1 MTTRQLRG
9 YLDAL
14 ATGKRPRG
22 YPASAEDGAVVRAA
36 IALRSARPGDD
47 APREEFVTG
56 LFERLSAERLS
67 AERAADGPAAV
78 DHPKSAQRRIPAA
91 AVPLSVNRSGAAAGS
106 MSLRSRQGA
115 LVAAAAAVVLVSGS
129 VAATHQWENRGPSTP
144 VPALSTAAVR
154 TGSFQTTDGQVLGQ
168 VVAYRGHPSWI
179 FMNVSVPGYEGRIL
193 CKLQVADGSVVA
205 FGAFTMHHGVGQFSR
220 SLNGVDVSELR
231 GASLSGDSG
240 ATMAAATFTG

>member
-36 IALRSARPGDD
+36 IALRSARPGED
-47 APREEFVTG
+47 APHKEFVTG
-56 LFERLSAERLS
+56 LFQRLS

-78 DHPKSAQRRIPAA
+78 DHPKSAQRRIPATPI
-91 AVPLSVNRSGAAAGS
+91 PLSVNRSGAAAGS

-168 VVAYRGHPSWI
+168 VVAYRGRPSWI
-179 FMNVSVPGYEGRIL
+179 FMNVSVPRYEGRIL

-220 SLNGVDVSELR
+220 SLDGVDVSELR